1 MQNEQSTLDRVD
13 AGLRRAASRLAG
25 LGVALLLVQA
35 FAIVLDALTR
45 WLFSTPIHGME
56 DVNGLLIAVTVVSF
70 LPALFME
77 RGNVTITLLGR
88 ALGPRA
94 ARFLDAF
101 GQVLAFV
108 FIALV
113 AWQYGDYAANLND
126 WHTVIIELPKA
137 PAAWAATLLLCLTA
151 ALQAF
156 VALHS
161 LIGAF
166 APDALLAEDG
176 GR

>member
-1 MQNEQSTLDRVD
+1 MQTRPSAIETLD
-13 AGLRRAASRLAG
+13 AGLRRATATLAG
-25 LGVALLLVQA
+25 IGVALLLVQA
-35 FAIVLDALTR
+35 FAIVIDALAR
-45 WLFSTPIHGME
+45 WLFSMPIHGME

-88 ALGPRA
+88 MVGPRIS
-94 ARFLDAF
+94 RLLDAF

-113 AWQYGDYAANLND
+113 AWQYGEYAATLNG

-137 PAAWAATLLLCLTA
+137 PAAWAATALLCLA
-151 ALQAF
+151 ALVQAF
-156 VALHS
+156 VALYS
-161 LIGAF
+161 LLRA
-166 APDALLAEDG
+166 AQPDARLADG
-176 GR
+176 GGR